1 MSTSTTAAKLLH
13 HDCTVWRASS
23 QTASTLYE
31 KGTKLWTRQDLT
43 DIEEQLAGCKN
54 RRVFTV
60 RAIDG
65 TTLEMANP
73 MFGIDSPIWKPCVRF
88 QEYWSLVKEKPEGPE
103 QTYLCSYLPSWS
115 NTTARSFRG
124 VMADPDALFEK
135 KRLAWNESRSC
146 ALLRMQLEQIP
157 AMKRV
162 EKIICFGLGDICRR
176 PAEWVRRHLAKH
188 DDAEARFVRNAMIQ
202 HAIALT
208 LAQICNSSSSSSS
221 SAGGRKVKLL
231 AQDPDYTDEAKEML
245 TKHGFTI
252 VGDYG
257 AGGFA
262 EVDNDSMVVSL
273 FVEAPLKQIVADIAR
288 PLMMVST
295 GFGVFNDSEKPF
307 ADADSPRT
315 VAMWKEYED
324 KIDFPVSDEDDEIKT
339 MLQDVHLYVRRDI

>member
-1 MSTSTTAAKLLH
+1 MSTSTPAAKLLH

-31 KGTKLWTRQDLT
+31 KGTKLWTRQNLT
-43 DIEEQLAGCKN
+43 DIEEQLADCKN

-60 RAIDG
+60 RGIDG

-73 MFGIDSPIWKPCVRF
+73 MFGIDSAIWKPYVRF
-88 QEYWSLVKEKPEGPE
+88 QEYWSLVKETPEGPE

-124 VMADPDALFEK
+124 VITDPDALFEK

-162 EKIICFGLGDICRR
+162 EKIICFGLGDVCRR
-176 PAEWVRRHLAKH
+176 PAEW
-188 DDAEARFVRNAMIQ
+188 

-208 LAQICNSSSSSSS
+208 LVQICSSSSGG
-221 SAGGRKVKLL
+221 ARGRKVQLL

-257 AGGFA
+257 AGGFV
-262 EVDNDSMVVSL
+262 EVDNDSVVVSL
-273 FVEAPLKQIVADIAR
+273 FVEAPLK
-288 PLMMVST
+288 
-295 GFGVFNDSEKPF
+295 
-307 ADADSPRT
+307 
-315 VAMWKEYED
+315 
-324 KIDFPVSDEDDEIKT
+324 
-339 MLQDVHLYVRRDI
+339 